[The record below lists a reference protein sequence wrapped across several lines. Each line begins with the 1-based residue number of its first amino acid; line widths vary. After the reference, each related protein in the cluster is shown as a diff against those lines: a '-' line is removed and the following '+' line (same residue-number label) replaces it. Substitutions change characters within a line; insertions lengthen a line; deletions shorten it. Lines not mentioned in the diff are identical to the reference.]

1 MESPSGLASQ
11 GRQARQIALGCCLPV
26 LVPAGAAAAGGCARQ
41 TRRAAVPV
49 SAFSGFVWRLL
60 ATLELRRGV
69 ALTVVVVVVMV
80 MDAGR

>member
-49 SAFSGFVWRLL
+49 SAFSGFVWLL